1 VTALRIL
8 AAGLVH
14 LCTPGPQDG
23 WPYRVQDELDR
34 HEQAL
39 ADLATATTA
48 HTWWDANLS
57 RIAAEHQLARL
68 LNVTPPPLP
77 AFDYDDGLTAAA

>member
-1 VTALRIL
+1 MNTLRII
-8 AAGLVH
+8 AAGIAH
-14 LCTPGPQDG
+14 LCTPGQQTG

-39 ADLATATTA
+39 ADLATAATA
-48 HTWWDANLS
+48 HAWWDANAD